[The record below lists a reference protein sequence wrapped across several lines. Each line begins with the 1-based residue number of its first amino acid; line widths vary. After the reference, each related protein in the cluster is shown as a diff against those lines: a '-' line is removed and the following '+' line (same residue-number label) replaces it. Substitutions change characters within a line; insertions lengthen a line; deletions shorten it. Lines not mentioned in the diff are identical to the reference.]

1 LAGGIEDPSPVDMS
15 TRLQKATTLHNY
27 IFTTV
32 SVFSIASDLFMKM
45 FTSSFKSEGDES
57 IPLTKIA
64 LEILRAR
71 SITGIAA
78 QFCTIVNVQ
87 QAV

>member
-1 LAGGIEDPSPVDMS
+1 
-15 TRLQKATTLHNY
+15 
-27 IFTTV
+27 
-32 SVFSIASDLFMKM
+32 MKM